1 MGGQDIEAINTA
13 TEMLML
19 ASQDF
24 TQKLYEAASKE
35 ENQYMAGDNPTG
47 QAPSD
52 DDVVDAEIVDDGRAA
67 VSQGDETEAAPAE
80 VDRSRP
86 GQPATPRPSRRS
98 PARSSTTG

>member
-1 MGGQDIEAINTA
+1 MGGEDIEAINTA

-47 QAPSD
+47 EAPSD
-52 DDVVDAEIVDDGRAA
+52 DDVVDAEIIDD
-67 VSQGDETEAAPAE
+67 SEQ
-80 VDRSRP
+80 
-86 GQPATPRPSRRS
+86 Q
-98 PARSSTTG
+98 